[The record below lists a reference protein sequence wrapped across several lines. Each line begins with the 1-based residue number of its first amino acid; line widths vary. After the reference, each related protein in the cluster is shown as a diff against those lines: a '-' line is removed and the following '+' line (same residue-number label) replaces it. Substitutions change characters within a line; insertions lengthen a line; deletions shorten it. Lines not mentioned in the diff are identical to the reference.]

1 MLGVPCAYLAG
12 LQLEH
17 FGNVLAYADGPPFVC
32 NVATMDGGKIQEK
45 IHYALCVIMREYMF

>member
-17 FGNVLAYADGPPFVC
+17 FGNVLADTDGPPFVC
-32 NVATMDGGKIQEK
+32 NVATVDGGENQE
-45 IHYALCVIMREYMF
+45 